1 MVKLSEDDEMC
12 FAVFAEWFYIGEE
25 CDTSDIS
32 KGVTTD
38 EDLFNYPSTLRL
50 AGPTMTILEGT
61 GW

>member
-1 MVKLSEDDEMC
+1 MC

-25 CDTSDIS
+25 CDTSDVS